1 MVWSARI
8 SPLKKLA
15 LIGMFCGGLITA
27 VAGILRC
34 TFILLDRPD
43 GPQLAGEWSCRESFI
58 AVFISNIPVLYPIL
72 HKFFKHVKETAYS
85 HSRSRSRSARD
96 GKSPGVTNTTGG
108 SRSYKLSTLSKPSK
122 KKEKFKHPL
131 SLPGETFYE
140 RFGSEEE
147 IIGADGKTPGR
158 SSAEKSDVEVRNKV
172 MGSGDDIVVTREW
185 QVQNHGA
192 AEEPHYN
199 ETAGR
204 VGFHAR

>member
-8 SPLKKLA
+8 SPIKKVA

-58 AVFISNIPVLYPIL
+58 AVFISNIPVMYPIV

-85 HSRSRSRSARD
+85 GSRSRTD
-96 GKSPGVTNTTGG
+96 GKSPGNTNSKG
-108 SRSYKLSTLSKPSK
+108 SYKLSTLSKPSR

-147 IIGADGKTPGR
+147 IIGDGTTKTR
-158 SSAEKSDVEVRNKV
+158 TSNEKNDVEAKAKDVEEGV
-172 MGSGDDIVVTREW
+172 AVTREW
-185 QVQNHGA
+185 EVQNQGR
-192 AEEPHYN
+192 EEKTRSHRQ
-199 ETAGR
+199 ED
-204 VGFHAR
+204 FHAQ